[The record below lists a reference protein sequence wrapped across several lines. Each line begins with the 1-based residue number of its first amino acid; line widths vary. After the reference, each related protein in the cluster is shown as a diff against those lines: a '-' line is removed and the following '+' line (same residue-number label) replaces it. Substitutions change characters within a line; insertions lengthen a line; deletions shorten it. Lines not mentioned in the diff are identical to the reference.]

1 MLADD
6 EGLNLPSDNV
16 PARGKKRKSGAVE
29 DENTPQKSKAETKPP
44 TASQAKGACRKQPT
58 GKRHETKGL
67 RAAAQ
72 RTVPTDGKK
81 KCKDCKGL
89 LDLTEFWMDQAVCK
103 SCSREN
109 RNLLNMA
116 KNQDCLEWY
125 KSLSEK
131 EKSDLGKAYRKA
143 KKKAESERSK
153 MKFSMKAYRES
164 IRVQQGARMERRRR
178 AMTEAQWMRHAVEEE
193 DMTRLQAETRWKEM
207 LLDSSFVKEGAGAKT
222 KIYVPI
228 HNDMLDYDDVGQALN
243 LSAMSLVLAEVL
255 FDC

>member
-44 TASQAKGACRKQPT
+44 TASQAKGACRKQPA
-58 GKRHETKGL
+58 GKRHESKGL

-81 KCKDCKGL
+81 KCKDCKAL

-164 IRVQQGARMERRRR
+164 IRVQPGARMD
-178 AMTEAQWMRHAVEEE
+178 AVEEE